1 MSFSPSSPLTIDGRE
16 IPLIGSDM
24 SIGVLYMFAI
34 GSLAVYGLVLAGWA
48 RRLALS
54 LRHHEPVDP
63 VLEFYADAGA
73 PEGAL
78 YINGRLVGHLPGVT
92 RL

>member
-1 MSFSPSSPLTIDGRE
+1 MSSKPLLLNQAVAQDGRRR
-16 IPLIGSDM
+16 LW
-24 SIGVLYMFAI
+24 
-34 GSLAVYGLVLAGWA
+34 LATAMHGASLVLAGWA

-54 LRHHEPVDP
+54 LQHHEPVDP

-78 YINGRLVGHLPGVT
+78 YVDGRLVGHLPGVT